1 MCDLSESL
9 QECLQSLG
17 APEDHPG
24 AHAMSLP
31 GVLLEV
37 DQAGEG
43 LEAEVALQVY
53 WH

>member
-1 MCDLSESL
+1 MPEKAFKFRHNPSEL
-9 QECLQSLG
+9 
-17 APEDHPG
+17 DPG

-31 GVLLEV
+31 GVLLQV

-43 LEAEVALQVY
+43 LEAEVALQVD

>member
-1 MCDLSESL
+1 MPEKLSSFRHNPSEL
-9 QECLQSLG
+9 
-17 APEDHPG
+17 DPG

-43 LEAEVALQVY
+43 LEAQVALQVH

>member
-1 MCDLSESL
+1 MPEKLSSFRNNPSEL
-9 QECLQSLG
+9 
-17 APEDHPG
+17 DPG